1 MRHRKMIA
9 SDGSKGKTQK
19 QNRKDMEGT
28 KMENAAQ
35 ELETLL
41 TPEQVKQKLQ
51 IGISTVYHLA
61 HKGILPGI
69 KIGGTLRF
77 SPKVLKKYLEDL
89 GKKLYGN
96 AA

>member
-1 MRHRKMIA
+1 MIA

-19 QNRKDMEGT
+19 QNRKGLEDS
-28 KMENAAQ
+28 KMQNVT

-41 TPEQVKQKLQ
+41 TPDQVKEKLQ

-77 SPKVLKKYLEDL
+77 SPRVLAKYLDDL
-89 GKKLYGN
+89 GKKLYGK